1 LTLKWHWLPT
11 IAVGGWLSYRWV
23 SRLAVAPQPLMRR
36 RTDVTYSTVPTL
48 LIPGWG
54 GHAWTYNGL
63 LRWLAQQGYGHKV
76 LTVRVDWHGGL
87 HFAGDWS
94 VTATNP
100 LIQVLFDH
108 SLTRDY
114 QPQVKWLTA
123 ILTALK
129 ARYGV
134 TAYNAVAHSWGGSA
148 AVHSLVLHGH
158 RADLPQLRRLILLG
172 APVDEGKAGGPAD
185 MAYERLRAAQ
195 YRLPVT
201 YQSAV
206 INVYGTLSGR
216 LTDGSVPVYQVTA
229 LRPILADSAVTY
241 REVHVPET
249 SHGQLHAS
257 RRMWRLIVRLIWGQ
271 IPK

>member
-1 LTLKWHWLPT
+1 MTLKWHWLPT
-11 IAVGGWLSYRWV
+11 IVVGGWLSYRWV
-23 SRLAVAPQPLMRR
+23 SRLAVAPQPLTQR
-36 RTDVTYSTVPTL
+36 RTDVTYSAVPTL

-114 QPQVKWLTA
+114 QPQVKWLTT
-123 ILTALK
+123 ILAALK

-148 AVHSLVLHGH
+148 AIHSLVLHGH

-195 YRLPVT
+195 HRLPVT

-216 LTDGSVPVYQVTA
+216 LTDGSVPVHQVTA

-257 RRMWRLIVRLIWGQ
+257 RGMWRLIVRLIWGQ
-271 IPK
+271 ISK

>member
-1 LTLKWHWLPT
+1 M
-11 IAVGGWLSYRWV
+11 

-36 RTDVTYSTVPTL
+36 RTDVTYSAVPTL

-123 ILTALK
+123 ILAALK

>member
-1 LTLKWHWLPT
+1 
-11 IAVGGWLSYRWV
+11 
-23 SRLAVAPQPLMRR
+23 MRR

-76 LTVRVDWHGGL
+76 LTVRVDWRGGL

-195 YRLPVT
+195 HRLPVT

-216 LTDGSVPVYQVTA
+216 LTDGSVPVYQVKA

-249 SHGQLHAS
+249 NHGEC
-257 RRMWRLIVRLIWGQ
+257 GG
-271 IPK
+271 

>member
-1 LTLKWHWLPT
+1 
-11 IAVGGWLSYRWV
+11 
-23 SRLAVAPQPLMRR
+23 MRR

-123 ILTALK
+123 ILAALK